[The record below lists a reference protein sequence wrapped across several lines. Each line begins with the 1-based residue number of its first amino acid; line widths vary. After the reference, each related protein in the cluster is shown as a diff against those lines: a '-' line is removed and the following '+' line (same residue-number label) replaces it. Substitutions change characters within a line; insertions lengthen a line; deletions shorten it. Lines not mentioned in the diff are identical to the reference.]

1 MQPLV
6 EDLDHG
12 IFFQNL
18 RIKSADPC
26 VEKKKKTC

>member
-6 EDLDHG
+6 EDLDHS

-18 RIKSADPC
+18 SIKSADPF
-26 VEKKKKTC
+26 VERKNKTC